1 MTTVATIILQ
11 LGGGIIRI
19 PGDGN
24 CGLACLQR
32 LLPLELCVYS
42 IYDIRIR
49 LCDEMEKLGISSVN
63 MRIDGTW
70 INEGMFMAACRLFRV
85 NIIIINNA
93 GYFQQFLYANYA
105 DNYNVDNDRNIKT
118 IYINGNGVDE
128 HNQTNTHFDAI
139 ELDIPFDSFS
149 DRLREVEKPDVSIF
163 NLNGEDDVN
172 QQQVEDDARL
182 ARQLAESQAREA
194 RDADVAMRI
203 GRQEENDA
211 RFARQLAES
220 QSLDAYP
227 AMRFSGDDDA
237 QLARELRRIAAEGR
251 RGPMNGTATGSRC
264 W

>member
-1 MTTVATIILQ
+1 MITFAMLILQ
-11 LGGGIIRI
+11 LGGGIVRI

-32 LLPLELCVYS
+32 LLSLELCVYS
-42 IYDIRIR
+42 IYDIRIM

-85 NIIIINNA
+85 NIVIINNA

-139 ELDIPFDSFS
+139 ELDIPFNSFS
-149 DRLREVEKPDVSIF
+149 DRLQEVEKPDVSIF

-172 QQQVEDDARL
+172 QPQVADDARL
-182 ARQLAESQAREA
+182 ARELAESQDCDT
-194 RDADVAMRI
+194 DANIAMLMSM
-203 GRQEENDA
+203 QEENDA
-211 RFARQLAES
+211 RFARQLADS

-227 AMRFSGDDDA
+227 TMPFSGDDDA
-237 QLARELRRIAAEGR
+237 QLARELRRIAAECR

-264 W
+264 

>member
-1 MTTVATIILQ
+1 MITFAMLILQ
-11 LGGGIIRI
+11 LGGGIVRI

-32 LLPLELCVYS
+32 LLSLELCVYS
-42 IYDIRIR
+42 IYDIRIM
-49 LCDEMEKLGISSVN
+49 LCDEMEKLGISSIN

-149 DRLREVEKPDVSIF
+149 DRLQEVEKPDVSIF

-172 QQQVEDDARL
+172 QQQVADDARL
-182 ARQLAESQAREA
+182 ARELAESQAR
-194 RDADVAMRI
+194 DADLAMRI
-203 GRQEENDA
+203 SRQEENDA
-211 RFARQLAES
+211 RFARQLADS
-220 QSLDAYP
+220 QSFNAYP
-227 AMRFSGDDDA
+227 AMPFSGDDDA

-264 W
+264 